1 MRQLLSTNA
10 AGIAAGTVAGNM
22 VFTAASAID
31 VATMKRVSEAD
42 TIKDETRVIL
52 QRIERTLAEAG
63 CTLRDL
69 AKVTC
74 FVSEEKHRL
83 DFAAAWRDLLAPG
96 PYPSRAMVRMDLVSD
111 CRVQVDA
118 IAVRPVGEGKD

>member
-22 VFTAASAID
+22 VFTAATAID
-31 VATMKRVSEAD
+31 LATRKRVSEAD
-42 TIKDETRVIL
+42 TIKNETRVIL
-52 QRIERTLAEAG
+52 DRIERTLAEAG

-69 AKVTC
+69 AKVTA
-74 FVSEEKHRL
+74 FVSEEDYRL
-83 DFAAAWRDLLAPG
+83 EFAAAWRDLLDPG

-118 IAVRPVGEGKD
+118 IAVRPAADGKD